1 MITETTSESEVPQ
14 SVRIRSV
21 TSRAVGVAYFAPL
34 CSEDYQYLGV
44 PDGALRSNFAHC
56 GEIVR
61 LADRLG
67 FQNILLPSRYE
78 VGQDPLLFAAA
89 MGSSL
94 RQISQLVAVRC
105 GEIHPPMLARAIST
119 LDNVLHGR

>member
-1 MITETTSESEVPQ
+1 MITETTLESEVPQ
-14 SVRIRSV
+14 SVRIRSG

-67 FQNILLPSRYE
+67 FQNILLPSGYE
-78 VGQDPLLFAAA
+78 VGQDPANPLTKPRPPVSFFL
-89 MGSSL
+89 
-94 RQISQLVAVRC
+94 
-105 GEIHPPMLARAIST
+105 IHIIST
-119 LDNVLHGR
+119 LIVGL